1 MPCYA
6 RQRPLEKFV
15 WTRLLFLRISIHMQ
29 KNNLITSLILEI
41 LDFQESCNLSDWLGT
56 FWVITQKQE
65 FFQTRNL
72 QRQVKDDKKLQ
83 NLPKSQHSPTH
94 LHLRNWFLVS
104 CYNCWHKKLS
114 FLPTLWKG
122 YSTDLKSLSLGL
134 NNYNKCKL
142 K

>member
-1 MPCYA
+1 MDTFAVSTDVYPH
-6 RQRPLEKFV
+6 
-15 WTRLLFLRISIHMQ
+15 T
-29 KNNLITSLILEI
+29 KNNLTTSLILKI

-65 FFQTRNL
+65 FFQTRDL
-72 QRQVKDDKKLQ
+72 RRQVNDDKKFQ
-83 NLPKSQHSPTH
+83 NLPKSQHPSPTFTQEAGSPF
-94 LHLRNWFLVS
+94 RV
-104 CYNCWHKKLS
+104 KKLS
-114 FLPTLWKG
+114 FLQTLWKG